1 MAISMTSIAP
11 RATSSRAVFTKR
23 CHRPGGEPVQA
34 YQSVVGRAEVSAGG
48 RTTQAEVKHMNEKRI
63 KYKVFALGT
72 GFAGTG
78 FTGDA
83 LKRAASDAPIAL

>member
-1 MAISMTSIAP
+1 MRPRRISEIVT
-11 RATSSRAVFTKR
+11 
-23 CHRPGGEPVQA
+23 ED
-34 YQSVVGRAEVSAGG
+34 SVASQGLSLLPAKGHMEAGQ
-48 RTTQAEVKHMNEKRI
+48 QAEVKHMNEKGI

-83 LKRAASDAPIAL
+83 LKRAASDGPIVL

>member
-1 MAISMTSIAP
+1 M
-11 RATSSRAVFTKR
+11 
-23 CHRPGGEPVQA
+23 
-34 YQSVVGRAEVSAGG
+34 GRAEVSAGG